1 MLEDGS
7 AVKPNARY
15 AEHGE
20 LDRQHRAFLAAR
32 IVERRAVDGADRAV
46 RKGRGIEGRRVLGIL
61 VVPQAQR
68 HGIPAHRPSP
78 DRKSVVSGKS
88 VSVRVDLGGSRI
100 IKKQKNPTKQKTNN

>member
-7 AVKPNARY
+7 AVEPDARY

-61 VVPQAQR
+61 VVPQAQP
-68 HGIPAHRPSP
+68 HGV
-78 DRKSVVSGKS
+78 DRKSVVTGRRVS
-88 VSVRVDLGGSRI
+88 VSVNLGGRRS
-100 IKKQKNPTKQKTNN
+100 IKKKKESNK